1 MDYNSYIKKWD
12 DYHCSQHVE
21 PFLCGI
27 SDTLKSYYKQDPVI
41 YIDIGANVGKVYDL
55 IKQKSIVNIEKA
67 YLFEGSPKLSQY
79 MKDKYSNDPIVSVFN
94 EIILD
99 TKTHINFDDEYMDY
113 HISKNEDYINFG
125 LSKTNSYKNTN
136 KKETKKI
143 SDFLKEY
150 NLLNKKI
157 FIKIDTENSD
167 ILILKDILS
176 IVDILTYKPI
186 IEFEIN
192 YTAGGQTTEFAQS
205 ILNDYSNKYNYE
217 HIDISTIRGDGLL
230 VPKQK

>member
-1 MDYNSYIKKWD
+1 MDYNSHIKRWD
-12 DYHCSQHVE
+12 DHHCSQHVE

-27 SDTLKSYYKQDPVI
+27 SNILKSYYKTDPTI

-55 IKQKSIVNIEKA
+55 IQQKSILNIEKA
-67 YLFEGSPKLSQY
+67 YLFEGSPRLSQY
-79 MKDKYSNDPIVSVFN
+79 MENKYLNDNVVSVFN
-94 EIILD
+94 DIILD
-99 TKTHINFDDEYMDY
+99 TNTDINFDDEYMDY
-113 HISKNEDYINFG
+113 HISKNEEYINFG
-125 LSKTNSYKNTN
+125 LSKTNPYKDIN
-136 KKETKKI
+136 KRKSRKI

-176 IVDILTYKPI
+176 IINILTYKPI

-192 YTAGGQTTEFAQS
+192 YTCGGHTTEFAQS
-205 ILNDYSNKYNYE
+205 ILDDYSNKYNYE
-217 HIDISTIRGDGLL
+217 HINISEIRGDGLL
-230 VPKQK
+230 VPKQ

>member
-1 MDYNSYIKKWD
+1 MDYNSYIKRWD
-12 DYHCSQHVE
+12 DHHCSQHVE

-27 SDTLKSYYKQDPVI
+27 SNTLKSYYKQDSII

-55 IKQKSIVNIEKA
+55 IKEKSILNIEKA

-79 MKDKYSNDPIVSVFN
+79 MKQKYLNDSIVSVFN

-99 TKTHINFDDEYMDY
+99 TKININFDDEYMDY

-143 SDFLKEY
+143 SDFFKEY
-150 NLLNKKI
+150 NILDKKT

-176 IVDILTYKPI
+176 IMNIIIYKPI

-192 YTAGGQTTEFAQS
+192 YTAGGHTSEFAQL
-205 ILNDYSNKYNYE
+205 ILNDFSNKYNYE
-217 HIDISTIRGDGLL
+217 HINISTMHGDGLL
-230 VPKQK
+230 VPKQ